1 MARTEKMG
9 GLLMDTRRNGMDRIK
24 TKTPLTAAKK
34 KEAVKKLVFTA
45 LMFIFVYIMIFPL
58 LWMVSSSL
66 KSSDEVFRIPFQWL
80 PESFR
85 WSIFA

>member
-1 MARTEKMG
+1 
-9 GLLMDTRRNGMDRIK
+9 MDRIK

-66 KSSDEVFRIPFQWL
+66 KSSDEYSAFRFNGFRKPFGGPTMQRCGIINTIL
-80 PESFR
+80 LAECF
-85 WSIFA
+85 